1 MEPLKEMFNR
11 AYYKKLANVIQQAHK
26 HFHQERFFND
36 VTKDLDSLAL
46 NQRLRK
52 TSVILREYLPR
63 DFKKAVQVLEKA
75 APAMPTGYTAL
86 VFPDFVG
93 QYGKNDLAFSLDALK
108 FFTCFGSSEFAVREF
123 LTTDLPATLKTMN
136 KWAEDD
142 NCHVRRLASEG
153 SRPRLPWSFRLEQI
167 VKKPQLTQSIL
178 DRLKTDEQLYVRKS
192 VANHLNDIGKDNPD
206 YMLKLV
212 GGWNQEHQHTRWII
226 KHACRTLIKK
236 GDPEALRIFRFE
248 KDAAVDIRQF
258 KLSASQIQLGD
269 TLQFEFLIVSKKNA
283 AQKLVID
290 YAVHYKKASGVTS
303 RKVFKLKEVELA
315 AGQQLRMAK
324 KQVFN
329 DFSTR
334 VHYAG
339 VHAIELLVN
348 GRVMATKNFELLIP
362 ARLPA

>member
-11 AYYKKLANVIQQAHK
+11 AYYKKLAHVLQQAHK
-26 HFHQERFFND
+26 HFDQQRFLRD

-46 NQRLRK
+46 NQRLRN
-52 TSVILREYLPR
+52 TSVVLKAHLPA

-93 QYGKNDLAFSLDALK
+93 QYGKNDIAFSLDALK
-108 FFTCFGSSEFAVREF
+108 FFTSFGSSEFAVREF
-123 LTTDLPATLKTMN
+123 LITDLTATLKRMN
-136 KWAEDD
+136 EWSQDE
-142 NCHVRRLASEG
+142 NYHVRRLASEG

-167 VKKPQLTQSIL
+167 IKKPQLTQSIL
-178 DRLKTDEQLYVRKS
+178 DRLKSDEELYVRKS
-192 VANHLNDIGKDNPD
+192 VANHLNDIGKDHPA

-212 GGWNQEHQHTRWII
+212 SGWNQDNQHTRWII

-248 KDAAVDIRQF
+248 KDAAVDIRHF
-258 KLSASQIQLGD
+258 ELKTRQIQLGD
-269 TLQFEFLIVSKKNA
+269 TLQFEFIIASKKSA
-283 AQKLVID
+283 TQKLVVD
-290 YAVHYKKASGVTS
+290 YAVHYKKASGATS

-315 AGQQLRMAK
+315 AGQQLRIAK
-324 KQVFN
+324 KQIFD

-334 VHYAG
+334 IHYPG
-339 VHAIELLVN
+339 LHTVELLVN
-348 GRVMATKNFELLIP
+348 GKVMATENFELRIP
-362 ARLPA
+362 ARLPV